1 MSHSLRKFFKNTRG
15 VASLEFVMIAPVLCL
30 LLLGIYQYSQLVRA
44 KAKLSSVAVSVAD
57 LVAQQANGVTIGTG
71 GSLGNFCKA
80 AELMMAPFPTGATN
94 TTFSL
99 AIASVSNYAP
109 GTVSVDWE
117 VDTACTT
124 TAPAMGATAISL
136 ANAPVNLVPT
146 VGDSVIMVRANYTY
160 STLIPYFAPAVTAR
174 TTVGFARPRANGVVA
189 CTPACP

>member
-1 MSHSLRKFFKNTRG
+1 MSDLLRKFFKNTRG
-15 VASLEFVMIAPVLCL
+15 VASLEFVVIAPLLCL

-57 LVAQQANGVTIGTG
+57 LVAQQSNGVTIGTT
-71 GSLGNFCKA
+71 GSLENFCKA
-80 AELMMAPFPTGATN
+80 AKLMMTPFPTSTTN

-99 AIASVSNYAP
+99 AIASVTNYAP
-109 GTVSVDWE
+109 GTATVDWE
-117 VDTACTT
+117 VDTACAT
-124 TAPAMGATAISL
+124 TAPAIGTTAINL

-146 VGDSVIMVRANYTY
+146 IGDSVIMVRANYTY